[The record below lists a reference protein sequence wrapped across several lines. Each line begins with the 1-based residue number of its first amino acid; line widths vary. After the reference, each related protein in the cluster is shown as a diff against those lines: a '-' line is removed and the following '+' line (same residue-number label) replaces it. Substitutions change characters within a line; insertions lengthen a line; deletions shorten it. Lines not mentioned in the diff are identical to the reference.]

1 MARNLFLP
9 ISVTMSE
16 SPNHNSVC
24 LFSMKR
30 MLLAAFAA
38 TALAGFIIAQPAP
51 NAEKKGPETQLGQSM
66 DKLNGAFR
74 TLRRQVAD
82 ASKNAESLALVATI
96 RTEAVAAKKEI
107 PLKAADIPAAER
119 TAYVTKY
126 QNGIDDLVT
135 LIGRLE
141 LALKANDNAGAE
153 KLVAD
158 MASAQKAG
166 HDEFRKKKR

>member
-1 MARNLFLP
+1 
-9 ISVTMSE
+9 
-16 SPNHNSVC
+16 
-24 LFSMKR
+24 MKR
-30 MLLAAFAA
+30 MLLAALAA

-51 NAEKKGPETQLGQSM
+51 NAEKKGPETELGKSM

-107 PLKAADIPAAER
+107 PMKAADIPEADRA
-119 TAYVTKY
+119 AYVTKY
-126 QNGIDDLVT
+126 QKGIDDLVT

-141 LALKANDNAGAE
+141 VALKANDNAGAE

-166 HDEFRKKKR
+166 HDEFRKKKS